1 MKQRGARGLALAR
14 ELCQYP
20 RMSQTRR
27 AFLSTSALAL
37 VGGAIGRPRLA
48 LAWQQPT
55 PPPITPVFTELR
67 RGVGFFTGRG
77 GTIGYLI
84 NAGGIVV
91 VDSQFPDTAKACL
104 EGLNQRS
111 FNRGVDLLINTHH
124 HGDHTSGNIAFKG
137 VARKV
142 VAHQRAAELMREV
155 EAAATRAAATA
166 AAAAPGTPP
175 PAPRA
180 ELLYPD
186 TTFATTWQDTIG
198 GEIVSAKFYGAAH
211 TSGDVAITFERANI
225 VHVGDLMFNRR
236 HPVIDRPAGASI
248 RNWAIVVDAAAKD
261 HASDTI
267 YIFGHAGGNFPVT
280 GDRADLA
287 LMRDYLVA
295 LLALVGAEMK
305 AGRTKDEITAITT
318 PLKGFDQHGPL
329 NRTVLGNAYD
339 ELAATA

>member
-1 MKQRGARGLALAR
+1 
-14 ELCQYP
+14 
-20 RMSQTRR
+20 MSQTRR

-37 VGGAIGRPRLA
+37 VAGAIGRPRLGRA
-48 LAWQQPT
+48 GQQPQT
-55 PPPITPVFTELR
+55 PPPVTPVFTELR

-91 VDSQFPDTAKACL
+91 VDAQFPDTAKVCL

-111 FNRGVDLLINTHH
+111 SNRGVDLLINTHH
-124 HGDHTSGNIAFKG
+124 HGDHTSGNSAFKG
-137 VARKV
+137 VAKKV

-155 EAAATRAAATA
+155 EAAAARLATTTA

-198 GEIVSAKFYGAAH
+198 GEVVSAKFYGRAH
-211 TSGDVAITFERANI
+211 TSGDIAITFERANI
-225 VHVGDLMFNRR
+225 VHMGDFMFNRR

-248 RNWAIVVDAAAKD
+248 KNWATVLDAAAKD
-261 HASDTI
+261 HPSDTI
-267 YIFGHAGGNFPVT
+267 YIFGHAGTNFPVT
-280 GDRADLA
+280 GDRADLV
-287 LMRDYLVA
+287 LMREYLVA
-295 LLALVGAEMK
+295 LLAFVGAEVK
-305 AGRTKDEITAITT
+305 AGKTKDEVTAITA

-329 NRTVLGNAYD
+329 NRTVLGSAYD
-339 ELAATA
+339 ELAAPA

>member
-1 MKQRGARGLALAR
+1 MT
-14 ELCQYP
+14 
-20 RMSQTRR
+20 QTRR

-37 VGGAIGRPRLA
+37 VAGAIGRPRLA
-48 LAWQQPT
+48 RAWLQPA
-55 PPPITPVFTELR
+55 PAPITPVFTELR

-84 NAGGIVV
+84 NAGGVVV
-91 VDSQFPDTAKACL
+91 VDAQFPDSAKLCL

-111 FNRGVDLLINTHH
+111 SNRGVDLLINTHH

-137 VARKV
+137 VAKKV
-142 VAHQRAAELMREV
+142 VAHQRAAELMRNV
-155 EAAATRAAATA
+155 EAAAARAATA
-166 AAAAPGTPP
+166 PS
-175 PAPRA
+175 PRA

-198 GEIVSAKFYGAAH
+198 GEVVSAKFYGAAH
-211 TSGDVAITFERANI
+211 TSGDAAITFERANI
-225 VHVGDLMFNRR
+225 VHMGDLMFNRR

-248 RNWAIVVDAAAKD
+248 RNWATVVDAAAGD
-261 HASDTI
+261 HGSDTI
-267 YIFGHAGGNFPVT
+267 YIFGHAGANFPVT
-280 GDRADLA
+280 GDRADLM

-295 LLALVGAEMK
+295 LLAFVDSERT
-305 AGRTKDEITAITT
+305 AGKTKDEVTAITT